1 MEAQMKKLNI
11 ISPLLFVA
19 LLFVLAKPSYSQ
31 SLYFCE
37 GVDDDGYA
45 VNSSSSFTIPDD
57 GGYLY
62 FLVRMGNK
70 SIDCNEVLFDIYKIE
85 SGGKET
91 FENTIYQDVKPSWTW
106 FWKKIT
112 FYDPGLYKVYVYDQ
126 DWKYV
131 TEGKV
136 RIR

>member
-1 MEAQMKKLNI
+1 MKKLNA
-11 ISPLLFVA
+11 ISFLPLAA
-19 LLFVLAKPSYSQ
+19 LLFVVTNLSYSQ

-45 VNSSSSFTIPDD
+45 VNSSSTFTIPDK

-70 SIDCNEVLFDIYKIE
+70 SVNCNEVLYDIYRME

-91 FENTIYQDVKPSWTW
+91 FENTVYQDVKPNWSW
-106 FWKKIT
+106 FWKKIN
-112 FYDPGLYKVYVYDQ
+112 FYDLGIYKVYVYDEN
-126 DWKYV
+126 WKFLAD
-131 TEGKV
+131 GKV

>member
-1 MEAQMKKLNI
+1 MKKLST

-19 LLFVLAKPSYSQ
+19 LLFVFADASYSQ
-31 SLYFCE
+31 NLYFCE

-45 VNSSSSFTIPDD
+45 VNSSSSFNIADD

-62 FLVRMGNK
+62 FLIRMGSK
-70 SIDCNEVLFDIYKIE
+70 SVNCKEVLYDIYRVE
-85 SGGKET
+85 PGGKET
-91 FENTIYQDVKPSWTW
+91 FENTVYQDVKPSWAW

-112 FYDPGLYKVYVYDQ
+112 FYDPGIYKVYVYDE
-126 DWKYV
+126 DWKFLAD
-131 TEGKV
+131 GKV